1 MNAQRPNTRWLEV
14 GLVTAG
20 LAMLGSWVAL
30 FALAGTDTGP
40 RSAGETRARAAGADD
55 QTYIGAVLYRLAGR
69 GSAAPVAPG
78 SQASP
83 APLDD
88 VERIEFTGAGITALI
103 TGGSTR
109 AQASTVVAGGR
120 PSFAVLQGR
129 KDAFY
134 RSLGA
139 MKPGDRIAV
148 TTGAGR
154 TVYRVERTA
163 IVAPGEVRPVRRSGA
178 QAQLMLVA
186 RYPFHAAGS
195 APQRFVVRAQAVAA
209 S

>member
-1 MNAQRPNTRWLEV
+1 MNAKVPNTRWLEV

-30 FALAGTDTGP
+30 FALAGTDTGA
-40 RSAGETRARAAGADD
+40 RSAGETHARAAGADD

-69 GSAAPVAPG
+69 GSAPVARG
-78 SQASP
+78 SQAPP

-163 IVAPGEVRPVRRSGA
+163 IMAPGEVRPVRRSGA